1 MVANLTIP
9 AFAYSDSL
17 IIESMYWSMNCSRI
31 AIVGPSGCGKTTL
44 LNLLASLL
52 PDAPSPIAHST
63 TISMMFQ
70 EPRLMP
76 WLTVKQNLQ
85 LVNKQLNEEDVL
97 RLLSEIGLSDS
108 QHDYPKQL
116 SGGMQRRIALARAFC
131 IKPDVLL
138 LDEPFVSLDAP
149 TARECRN
156 LLLKLQHTH
165 NTQTILVTHDL
176 LEAIELADKIIFLSK
191 APAKDILMFDV
202 LNAKKDTSDPHKI
215 SENLLACYPKLLSG
229 ELA

>member
-9 AFAYSDSL
+9 AFAYSDSPV
-17 IIESMYWSMNCSRI
+17 IESMQWSLDCARM

-44 LNLLASLL
+44 LNLLAGLL
-52 PDAPSPIAHST
+52 PGTPSPIAHT
-63 TISMMFQ
+63 MTISMMFQ

-85 LVNKQLNEEDVL
+85 LVNKHLNEDDVL
-97 RLLSEIGLSDS
+97 QKLSEIGLSHS

-116 SGGMQRRIALARAFC
+116 SGGMQRRVALARAFC
-131 IKPDVLL
+131 TQPDVLL

-149 TARECRN
+149 TAKECRN
-156 LLLKLQHTH
+156 VLLKLQHTH
-165 NTQTILVTHDL
+165 HTQTILVTHDL
-176 LEAIELADKIIFLSK
+176 YEAIELADKIVFLSK

-202 LNAKKDTSDPHKI
+202 RNAKENTSDQHKI
-215 SENLLACYPKLLSG
+215 YHDLLTLYPNLLSG
-229 ELA
+229 QLI